1 MDIGNLVSTFFKTA
15 GPGGVLVLVIYLT
28 AFLIYV
34 FLTRWILGDR
44 SPEPTPSPE
53 PTESDQDS

>member
-1 MDIGNLVSTFFKTA
+1 MDIGNLVSTFFKSA

-34 FLTRWILGDR
+34 FLTRWILGER
-44 SPEPTPSPE
+44 SHETVPSPE
-53 PTESDQDS
+53 PSESDQDS